1 MPSSPYSSARQVR
14 LAIAE
19 RLREIMRDA
28 GHTGRS
34 LADAAGW
41 HESKSS
47 RLLHA
52 KTLPSDEDLRRW
64 CQVCGATD
72 QVDDLLSLSR
82 TAESMYVE
90 WKRLHRTGLRQLQ
103 ESKVPLYESTR
114 LHRVYCS
121 QLIPGFL
128 QTPEY
133 AWVLLKMFGNF
144 HNAPDDLE
152 AAVAARMARNDL
164 LRRAGYRFK
173 FLLEEQVLRH
183 QIGDP
188 SVMRAQLEH
197 LLAVAK
203 LPSTSVEIIPVA
215 APHRLW
221 ALEAFNVFDDNL
233 VQVELLTATVNVT
246 QPSEVGLY
254 IKGFT
259 DLAAMSVVGA
269 PAKRLVQAAQQ
280 NFM

>member
-28 GHTGRS
+28 GYNGRS
-34 LADAAGW
+34 LAEAAGW

-52 KTLPSDEDLRRW
+52 KTLPSNEDLRTW
-64 CQVCGATD
+64 CQVCSALD
-72 QVDDLLSLSR
+72 QVDDLISMSR

-90 WKRLHRTGLRQLQ
+90 WKRLHRTGLKQLQ
-103 ESKVPLYESTR
+103 ESKVSLYENTR

-133 AWVLLKMFGNF
+133 AWALLKMFGNF

-152 AAVAARMARNDL
+152 AAVAARITRNDL
-164 LRRAGYRFK
+164 LHRPGYRFK

-188 SVMRAQLEH
+188 SAMRAQLDH
-197 LLAVAK
+197 LLAMAK
-203 LPSTSVEIIPVA
+203 LPSTSIGIIPVT
-215 APHRLW
+215 APRRLW
-221 ALEAFNVFDDNL
+221 ALEAFNIFDDNL

-246 QPSEVGLY
+246 QPSEIALY
-254 IKGFT
+254 IKGFA
-259 DLAAMSVVGA
+259 DMAAMAVVGA
-269 PAKRLVQAAQQ
+269 PAKRLIHAAKQD
-280 NFM
+280 FL

>member
-28 GHTGRS
+28 GRTGRS

-203 LPSTSVEIIPVA
+203 LPSTSVGIIPVT
-215 APHRLW
+215 APRRLW
-221 ALEAFNVFDDNL
+221 TLEAFNVFDDNL